1 VHYFFTTNEFVC
13 FTDLSY
19 KIGQFAPGLKLD
31 DAGVNQVRH
40 HGILAHGLGVQAVR
54 ANAKSGTKVGLAEN
68 ANVYMPIIETKEHI
82 EATRKAT
89 RIGNAPFLTPVME
102 GKYPDEYL
110 QKEGA
115 NAPKVEPGDM
125 KAIGSPL
132 DFVGLNVYTADY
144 VRADSS
150 NPLGFEIE
158 RRPTS
163 YPHMASPWINI
174 APESLYWAIRNPGD
188 LWKPKEM
195 FITENGCSSDDV
207 INAAGDVED
216 TDRVMYLRNHVT
228 QMHRAAT
235 EGYPIKGYF
244 LWSLLDNFEWAD
256 GYSKRFGICYVDFK
270 TQKRTPKQSAEW
282 YREVIKRNAVV

>member
-1 VHYFFTTNEFVC
+1 M
-13 FTDLSY
+13 
-19 KIGQFAPGLKLD
+19 KLD

-89 RIGNAPFLTPVME
+89 RDRQRFFLTPVME

-144 VRADSS
+144 VRADAS
-150 NPLGFEIE
+150 NPLVSRSKSDRPRIRTWRRHGSTSRPSLSTGRFEIPATSGK
-158 RRPTS
+158 RKSSTSPKTVAPPT
-163 YPHMASPWINI
+163 
-174 APESLYWAIRNPGD
+174 
-188 LWKPKEM
+188 
-195 FITENGCSSDDV
+195 T
-207 INAAGDVED
+207 
-216 TDRVMYLRNHVT
+216 
-228 QMHRAAT
+228 
-235 EGYPIKGYF
+235 
-244 LWSLLDNFEWAD
+244 
-256 GYSKRFGICYVDFK
+256 
-270 TQKRTPKQSAEW
+270 
-282 YREVIKRNAVV
+282 